1 MLIGD
6 NITATENDGMVT
18 LTVDTTKGGTP
29 SKSGKSLVLASTRG
43 NKTLRLKDG
52 SEITV
57 GINIYQKEQAMSMN
71 D

>member
-6 NITATENDGMVT
+6 NVTATETDGIVT
-18 LTVDTTKGGTP
+18 FVVDTTKGGTP
-29 SKSGKSLVLASTRG
+29 SKSGKSLVMASTRG
-43 NKTLRLKDG
+43 NKTLRLSDG

-57 GINIYQKEQAMSMN
+57 GLNIYQKEQAMSMG